1 MQKSIGDLTMTV
13 NDSRGGY
20 GVIQPDGGSSLLV
33 YGGLDAVIR
42 LGARRSRCYRA
53 ECGLDPL
60 RKRLNIFANEIAP
73 RVGNGHNHV
82 ADVLLGD
89 GALGCF

>member
-1 MQKSIGDLTMTV
+1 MTV